1 MHLKFLSLFMVFI
14 SVFFNFT
21 LVSTSRFFFP
31 RNTYSHFKPI
41 SGIQFKAI
49 KSGFWSDIPWKHL
62 WSTCSSGRSWDTL
75 CQRKSEKKAQRKF
88 VLLSIFNQ
96 FICRKVHKSPYSVIY
111 FSCSNTCVELVKD
124 LLLQSVLVVELFL
137 KISKWFLEQAMKS
150 FWQIAIFAN
159 QLESF

>member
-21 LVSTSRFFFP
+21 LVSTTRFIFSRN
-31 RNTYSHFKPI
+31 RNSHFKLI
-41 SGIQFKAI
+41 LGIQFEAI
-49 KSGFWSDIPWKHL
+49 KSGFWSDISWKHL
-62 WSTCSSGRSWDTL
+62 WPACSSSRSWDTL

-88 VLLSIFNQ
+88 VLLSICNQ

-124 LLLQSVLVVELFL
+124 LWLQSVLVVKLFFRF
-137 KISKWFLEQAMKS
+137 SKWFLVQAMKS
-150 FWQIAIFAN
+150 FWQIAVFAN